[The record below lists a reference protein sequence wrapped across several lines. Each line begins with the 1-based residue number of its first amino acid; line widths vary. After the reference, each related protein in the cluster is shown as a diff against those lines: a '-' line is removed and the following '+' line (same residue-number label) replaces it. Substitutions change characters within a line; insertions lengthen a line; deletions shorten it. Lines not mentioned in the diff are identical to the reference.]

1 MKKQRKFLWPVI
13 LVPFLVISAAAL
25 YVSLDAYIESQTVS
39 FQSSRLA
46 GYNLSN
52 IEGSPIKIDTDEY
65 SFDTLSSVVGK
76 RVILPVGVNEGVL
89 YYFCYYEKVKHQY
102 YDRYEVFLE
111 WHMTDETFEQELR
124 RLSSLKSVKTIAF
137 SEDTFLQPSYIA
149 EYNFWANFEYAILDR
164 ENLTIKYVL
173 LREIGD
179 ISNVVFS
186 LDYAPTKLLKNTD
199 LKKIASIVGKFTI
212 YQ

>member
-13 LVPFLVISAAAL
+13 LVPFLAISAAAL

-52 IEGSPIKIDTDEY
+52 IEGSPINIDTNEY
-65 SFDTLSSVVGK
+65 SFDTLSSIVGK